1 MIGLDH
7 LGEVSRLEEKKKWL
21 MFCVFESN
29 SETSINFH
37 SCYRLLLQKGKCVWY
52 VWSTLWDKQ
61 NNLEQLKVTALLR
74 AHDFIFIT
82 LQCRWNANYTSGQ
95 LPLSSSYFLP
105 CAIRENFSPN
115 TTIPSCLVSFWLS
128 QWICFFT
135 YFLTHYKKLKSVSF
149 QNNCF
154 AVTLTRWHEHKKR
167 CVFCFENSHFSRI
180 SCIP

>member
-29 SETSINFH
+29 SETTINFH

-154 AVTLTRWHEHKKR
+154 ALTPKANMTKAKVNKWESIKLKVSVQQRW
-167 CVFCFENSHFSRI
+167 
-180 SCIP
+180 